1 MSERRSRRQY
11 SDEYKSEA
19 VRLAND
25 SGKPITQVARE
36 LGVNANV
43 LHRWMREERK
53 AGAAGKT
60 RSAVKAEQEEIVRLR
75 RELARV
81 TQRVVERIG
90 ERSGASE
97 STVARADSGG
107 SSALASLL
115 WQPQDHTRSAR

>member
-25 SGKPITQVARE
+25 SGKPVTQVARE

-43 LHRWMREERK
+43 LHRWMREERE
-53 AGAAGKT
+53 AQAAGKT
-60 RSAVKAEQEEIVRLR
+60 RSGVKAEQEEIARLR

-81 TQRVVERIG
+81 TQERDFLK
-90 ERSGASE
+90 
-97 STVARADSGG
+97 RA
-107 SSALASLL
+107 AAFFAKE
-115 WQPQDHTRSAR
+115 HK

>member
-25 SGKPITQVARE
+25 SGKPVTQIARE

-43 LHRWMREERK
+43 LHRWMREERE
-53 AGAAGKT
+53 AEAAGET
-60 RSAVKAEQEEIVRLR
+60 RGAVKAEQEEIVRLR

-81 TQRVVERIG
+81 TQERDFLK
-90 ERSGASE
+90 
-97 STVARADSGG
+97 RA
-107 SSALASLL
+107 AAFFAKE
-115 WQPQDHTRSAR
+115 HK